1 MIIDA
6 DCHISARATCPE
18 IGVDEL
24 LRRMDALGV
33 DKAICWPHVSY
44 LRDLAD
50 DNRAIYQGARAHPD
64 RIILFGG
71 VNPRLGLTVT
81 LDELHRCI
89 EEYGVRG
96 VKLNGARD
104 GYPIDD
110 PVLALPLVEA
120 IEHAGLVLAVHCG
133 PPDVEK
139 THPHR
144 LANLA
149 RLFPALPMLI
159 VHMGGSGAPDVNGA
173 VVAEARRHPNWLLVD
188 SEADY
193 RQVQRAIQ
201 SLGAERVC
209 YGSDSP
215 FCEMRYE
222 WGIRQVVYQDLSAA
236 QRDAVMGANI
246 AGLLGL

>member
-6 DCHISARATCPE
+6 DCHISSRQAPGQM
-18 IGVDEL
+18 GVDDL
-24 LRRMDALGV
+24 LRQMDALGV
-33 DKAICWPHVSY
+33 DRAVCWPMVAYDREMASDM
-44 LRDLAD
+44 RT
-50 DNRAIYQGARAHPD
+50 IYDGAQRHPD
-64 RIILFGG
+64 RVIPFGG
-71 VNPRLGLTVT
+71 VNPKLGLQEAQ
-81 LDELHRCI
+81 DELKRCI
-89 EEYGVRG
+89 EVYGVKG